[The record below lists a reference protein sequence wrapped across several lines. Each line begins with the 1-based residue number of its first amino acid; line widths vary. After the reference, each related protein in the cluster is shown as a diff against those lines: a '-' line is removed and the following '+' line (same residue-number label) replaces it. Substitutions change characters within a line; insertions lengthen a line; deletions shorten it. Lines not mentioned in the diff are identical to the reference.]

1 MDDLNFYACSKAARQ
16 LVNFVPAVK
25 LFTSYIVPNESYNL
39 VTAAELIINLC
50 FDFIAFFIAYRT
62 GFQNMHRH
70 PADF

>member
-39 VTAAELIINLC
+39 VTATELI
-50 FDFIAFFIAYRT
+50 
-62 GFQNMHRH
+62 
-70 PADF
+70 